1 VAALAAGGL
10 EEAARFFLGVTAP
23 MLTLAAGTALAAGIG
38 GLAGRILFARTD
50 KGEPATPAA
59 EPTGFSESVVQ
70 AGYAQAEDDALPRLS
85 QALATA
91 ARQPGAALGDLF
103 SGLSAAKAK
112 AENAVRTSGE
122 FQAPV
127 EQAASVLLACR
138 ESLAGM
144 GAAMDRILSGAASA
158 SAKLGVIAGT
168 AEQAQAQVAGMAA
181 MAEQTNL
188 LSLNA
193 SIEAEKAGEHGRG
206 FAVVAREVRRL
217 ADTAG
222 IGAEDIERLVSRM
235 SQAVAAEVMEMD
247 GFARETAAGE
257 RKLREAQ
264 AALDQAV
271 KALDDLPPRLAEAGG
286 YSRGVPGE
294 LEKLQATARA
304 MAFSLDALASLA
316 EDVVRAA
323 QGRTDAQP
331 EKKDGGS

>member
-1 VAALAAGGL
+1 MAALAAGGL
-10 EEAARFFLGVTAP
+10 EETVRFFLGEPAP
-23 MLTLAAGTALAAGIG
+23 LITLAAGAACAAGLG
-38 GLAGRILFARTD
+38 GLVGRVLFTRAPGEDLPLDIPEPSVPAGPP
-50 KGEPATPAA
+50 PAGHDTL
-59 EPTGFSESVVQ
+59 TQ
-70 AGYAQAEDDALPRLS
+70 LS

-112 AENAVRTSGE
+112 AENAVRASGE
-122 FQAPV
+122 SLSPV
-127 EQAASVLLACR
+127 EQAAGVLLACR
-138 ESLAGM
+138 ESLSGLAL
-144 GAAMDRILSGAASA
+144 AMERILSGTTSA
-158 SAKLGVIAGT
+158 SAKLTVIAGS
-168 AEQAQAQVAGMAA
+168 AEQAQALVAGMAA

-235 SQAVAAEVMEMD
+235 RQAVAAEVMEMD
-247 GFARETAAGE
+247 TFARETGAGE

-264 AALDQAV
+264 ASLDQAV
-271 KALDDLPPRLAEAGG
+271 KALDELPPRLSEAGG
-286 YSRGVPGE
+286 YARGVPGE
-294 LEKLQATARA
+294 LEKLQDTARA

-323 QGRTDAQP
+323 QGMADVEP
-331 EKKDGGS
+331 ETKDGRS